1 MVIVRRTPLL
11 AVLPAAL
18 LIAGCSSGD
27 EDPAASPGSAT
38 TATTTVT
45 TTTAAAPPST
55 RGAGGSGCPAT
66 GYALTGT
73 NSAPT
78 LDVDGDGQADTEWI
92 ATQPTGDGSVQFGVQ
107 TASGAAISANLAS
120 ASPNARSVL
129 VADVTGNGE
138 FVVLA
143 SDGRAVQLWAISDC
157 AIVPVQNPQGQQ
169 YTFDLGFTGHGTG
182 VGCADV
188 DGDGV
193 RDLVGLEADGV
204 TVTSTIVALDG
215 PNASNGASTTI
226 SDVTPALADAA
237 RSVGCGDLTLADDGV
252 TSGP

>member
-1 MVIVRRTPLL
+1 VVIMRRTAVGILL
-11 AVLPAAL
+11 GTTL
-18 LIAGCSSGD
+18 LTGCSTGD
-27 EDPAASPGSAT
+27 ESSAASPGS
-38 TATTTVT
+38 T
-45 TTTAAAPPST
+45 TTTTTTTPAAPSST
-55 RGAGGSGCPAT
+55 GSAGGSGCPAT
-66 GYALTGT
+66 GYAPTGT

-107 TASGAAISANLAS
+107 TASGAAITANLAS
-120 ASPNARSVL
+120 ASPDARSVL